1 MRHHDHRVQLN
12 AFLFRSPVVLQPDFV
27 TLAEPLA
34 AGPARCDIS
43 RQRRQKLEYKLVERV
58 GYLELREVAAA
69 GQHHASPSQD
79 AGLEGAG
86 VRVNVRDVVL
96 ADDDQRRHGDLAQPR
111 QRSRLR

>member
-1 MRHHDHRVQLN
+1 MNHVPSCPIETSGGTTHLRLSRWQIE
-12 AFLFRSPVVLQPDFV
+12 RICVLS
-27 TLAEPLA
+27 
-34 AGPARCDIS
+34 S
-43 RQRRQKLEYKLVERV
+43 RQRRQEREYKLAERV

-96 ADDDQRRHGDLAQPR
+96 TDDDQRRHGDLAQPR
-111 QRSRLR
+111 QCSRLR

>member
-1 MRHHDHRVQLN
+1 MNRRAKLPDRDQRGTTHLRPSRWQIE
-12 AFLFRSPVVLQPDFV
+12 RICVLS
-27 TLAEPLA
+27 
-34 AGPARCDIS
+34 S
-43 RQRRQKLEYKLVERV
+43 RQRRQEREDKLAERV

-96 ADDDQRRHGDLAQPR
+96 TDDDQRRHGDLAQAR